1 MPLYGGSHESVSSFS
16 NQPLK
21 EARILLDALEGNR
34 PLAPHMKGGS
44 LPDNDD
50 PPRKTRVGE
59 YLGEEFVTIWNA
71 YKGYDTKVEV
81 CLRYGQ

>member
-1 MPLYGGSHESVSSFS
+1 
-16 NQPLK
+16 
-21 EARILLDALEGNR
+21 
-34 PLAPHMKGGS
+34 MKGGS